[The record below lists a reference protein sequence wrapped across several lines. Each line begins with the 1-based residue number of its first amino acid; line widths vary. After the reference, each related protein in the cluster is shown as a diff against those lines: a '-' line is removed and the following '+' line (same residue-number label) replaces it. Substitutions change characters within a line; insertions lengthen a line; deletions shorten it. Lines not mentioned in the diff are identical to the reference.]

1 MKSTIDKIK
10 EIVTEAMN
18 KEDIIVCSVSYEK
31 ENNYNFLK
39 IVLDKV
45 NGIDLDTIVEATN
58 IINPLLDEYDLISE
72 EYVLDIDLDIFSKD
86 MDYIPY
92 DFRIDKIKKLIE
104 NAKVITIATSPY
116 FIEQDYAIKVLKEL
130 FNCDIIE

>member
-1 MKSTIDKIK
+1 MQSTIDKIK
-10 EIVTEAMN
+10 EIVTKAMN

-72 EYVLDIDLDIFSKD
+72 EYVLDISSKE
-86 MDYIPY
+86 
-92 DFRIDKIKKLIE
+92 RG
-104 NAKVITIATSPY
+104 
-116 FIEQDYAIKVLKEL
+116 
-130 FNCDIIE
+130 

>member
-1 MKSTIDKIK
+1 MQSTIEKIK

-58 IINPLLDEYDLISE
+58 IINQLLDEYDLISE
-72 EYVLDIDLDIFSKD
+72 EYVLDISSKERD
-86 MDYIPY
+86 
-92 DFRIDKIKKLIE
+92 
-104 NAKVITIATSPY
+104 
-116 FIEQDYAIKVLKEL
+116 
-130 FNCDIIE
+130 

>member
-1 MKSTIDKIK
+1 MQSTIEKIK

-18 KEDIIVCSVSYEK
+18 KEDIIVCSASYEK

-72 EYVLDIDLDIFSKD
+72 EYVLDISSKE
-86 MDYIPY
+86 
-92 DFRIDKIKKLIE
+92 RG
-104 NAKVITIATSPY
+104 
-116 FIEQDYAIKVLKEL
+116 
-130 FNCDIIE
+130 

>member
-1 MKSTIDKIK
+1 MQSTIEKIK

-45 NGIDLDTIVEATN
+45 NGIDLDTIVAATN

-72 EYVLDIDLDIFSKD
+72 EYVLDISSKE
-86 MDYIPY
+86 
-92 DFRIDKIKKLIE
+92 RG
-104 NAKVITIATSPY
+104 
-116 FIEQDYAIKVLKEL
+116 
-130 FNCDIIE
+130 